1 MLSHQEVLKQALEL
15 RVAIDDLRSA
25 TYIVDNFTDENQT
38 PYMFI
43 ASFDMDA
50 MEYSFNITDANFIE
64 VKGVQQASP
73 ETIVAFGVFIANMR
87 KYVAGGEHPYADKL
101 AVYQPNIVNPMDE
114 LKDEQFPSDRDI
126 DDSEAQL

>member
-15 RVAIDDLRSA
+15 RASIDDLRSS
-25 TYIVDNFTDENQT
+25 TYIVVNFTDDNQT

-50 MEYSFNITDANFIE
+50 MEYAYNVTDANFIE
-64 VKGVQQASP
+64 IKGISQTSP
-73 ETIVAFGVFIANMR
+73 ETIVAFGEFIKNMR
-87 KYVAGGEHPYADKL
+87 EYIAGGPHPYTDKL
-101 AVYQPNIVNPMDE
+101 AAHQPNIINPMDE
-114 LKDEQFPSDRDI
+114 LKNTQFESDRDV

>member
-15 RVAIDDLRSA
+15 RAAIDDLRSS
-25 TYIVDNFTDENQT
+25 TYIVVNFNDDNQT

-50 MEYSFNITDANFIE
+50 MEYVFNITDANFIE
-64 VKGVQQASP
+64 VKGISQTSP
-73 ETIVAFGVFIANMR
+73 ETIVAFGDFIKNMR
-87 KYVAGGEHPYADKL
+87 AYVAGGEHPYADKL
-101 AVYQPNIVNPMDE
+101 AAYQPNIVNPMDE
-114 LKDEQFPSDRDI
+114 LKDQEFPSDREV